1 MNQNINPYKILG
13 IHKNYSLEELKDKY
27 KRVAKKAHPDRGGS
41 EELFNLV
48 TLCYKKLYEEYKL
61 KRINKQFNDLKLD
74 FSQYSEQQNNV
85 QRRNQYL
92 NQETVQ
98 QNTQRYGNRYNTND
112 FQDTFNKV
120 YDDHKISNPFDNG
133 YGDMMLESRPDR
145 EDINISRKVN
155 NMKQFN
161 TAFESEP
168 INKYNKKMIVYKEPE
183 ALPSSTK
190 TLKYT
195 ELGIDNVKDFS
206 TETNNL
212 HCSDYKKA
220 HSTNRLADPRLM
232 NNRRQFNNIGDV
244 EADRSNISYVMSEED
259 LIKEAKRKRKEQK
272 LEQRRLRKQQEQ
284 DNQAER
290 NFELINNLMVRYKT

>member
-1 MNQNINPYKILG
+1 MDQNINPYKILG
-13 IHKNYSLEELKDKY
+13 IHKNYTIEELKDRY
-27 KRVAKKAHPDRGGS
+27 KRVAKQAHPDRGGS
-41 EELFNLV
+41 EALFNLV

-74 FSQYSEQQNNV
+74 FNNYTEQQNN
-85 QRRNQYL
+85 
-92 NQETVQ
+92 
-98 QNTQRYGNRYNTND
+98 RYNQND
-112 FQDTFNKV
+112 FQDTFNRV

-168 INKYNKKMIVYKEPE
+168 ISKYNKKMIVYKEPE

-195 ELGIDNVKDFS
+195 ELGIDNIKDYS

-212 HCSDYKKA
+212 YCADYKRA
-220 HSTNRLADPRLM
+220 HSTSRLADPRLM
-232 NNRRQFNNIGDV
+232 KNRTSFNSMGDIK
-244 EADRSNISYVMSEED
+244 ASRSNISYTMTEED

-272 LEQRRLRKQQEQ
+272 LEERRLRKQQEL
-284 DNQAER
+284 DNQAEK
-290 NFELINNLMVRYKT
+290 NFHLINNLMLRYKN

>member
-1 MNQNINPYKILG
+1 MSQNINPYKILG
-13 IHKNYSLEELKDKY
+13 IHKNYNLEELKEKY

-41 EELFNLV
+41 EQLFNLV

-61 KRINKQFNDLKLD
+61 KAINKQFNDLKTD
-74 FSQYSEQQNNV
+74 FNNYTEKQNNV

-92 NQETVQ
+92 NQETTQ
-98 QNTQRYGNRYNTND
+98 QYSNKYNSND
-112 FQDTFNKV
+112 FQDTFNRV
-120 YDDHKISNPFDNG
+120 YDDHKIGNPFDNG

-168 INKYNKKMIVYKEPE
+168 LNKYNKKMIVYKEPE

-195 ELGIDNVKDFS
+195 ELGVDNIKDFS

-259 LIKEAKRKRKEQK
+259 LIKEAKRKRKEKK
-272 LEQRRLRKQQEQ
+272 LEQKRLRKQQEL

>member
-1 MNQNINPYKILG
+1 M
-13 IHKNYSLEELKDKY
+13 
-27 KRVAKKAHPDRGGS
+27 
-41 EELFNLV
+41 V

-74 FSQYSEQQNNV
+74 FTQYTEQQNNV
-85 QRRNQYL
+85 QRRNKYL

-98 QNTQRYGNRYNTND
+98 HNTQQYGNRYNTND

-232 NNRRQFNNIGDV
+232 NNRRQFNNIV
-244 EADRSNISYVMSEED
+244 
-259 LIKEAKRKRKEQK
+259 
-272 LEQRRLRKQQEQ
+272 
-284 DNQAER
+284 
-290 NFELINNLMVRYKT
+290 

>member
-13 IHKNYSLEELKDKY
+13 IQKNYSLEELKEKY
-27 KRVAKKAHPDRGGS
+27 KIIAKKAHPDRGGS

-74 FSQYSEQQNNV
+74 FSQYTEQQNNV

-92 NQETVQ
+92 DQETVQ
-98 QNTQRYGNRYNTND
+98 QNGSRYNTND
-112 FQDTFNKV
+112 FQDTFNRV
-120 YDDHKISNPFDNG
+120 YDDHKVNNPFDNG

-161 TAFESEP
+161 NAFESEP
-168 INKYNKKMIVYKEPE
+168 LNKYNKKMIVYKEPE
-183 ALPSSTK
+183 ALPSSSK
-190 TLKYT
+190 SLKYT
-195 ELGIDNVKDFS
+195 ELGTDNIKDFS

-244 EADRSNISYVMSEED
+244 EADRSNISYVMTEED

-272 LEQRRLRKQQEQ
+272 LEQKRIRKQQEL
-284 DNQAER
+284 DNKAER

>member
-13 IHKNYSLEELKDKY
+13 VHKNYSLEELKDKY

-74 FSQYSEQQNNV
+74 FTQYTEQQNNV
-85 QRRNQYL
+85 QRRNKYL

-98 QNTQRYGNRYNTND
+98 HNTQQYGNRYNTND

-244 EADRSNISYVMSEED
+244 EADRSNISYVMSEAD
-259 LIKEAKRKRKEQK
+259 LIKEAKKKKKRTKIRAK
-272 LEQRRLRKQQEQ
+272 K
-284 DNQAER
+284 
-290 NFELINNLMVRYKT
+290 IKKTTRAR

>member
-1 MNQNINPYKILG
+1 MDQNINPYKILG
-13 IHKNYSLEELKDKY
+13 IHKNYTIEELKDRY
-27 KRVAKKAHPDRGGS
+27 KRVAKQAHPDRGGS
-41 EELFNLV
+41 EALFNLV

-74 FSQYSEQQNNV
+74 FNNYTEQQNNS

-92 NQETVQ
+92 EEN
-98 QNTQRYGNRYNTND
+98 NRYNQND

-168 INKYNKKMIVYKEPE
+168 ISKYNKKMIVYKEPE

-195 ELGIDNVKDFS
+195 ELGIDNVKDYS

-212 HCSDYKKA
+212 YCADYKRA
-220 HSTNRLADPRLM
+220 HSTTRLADPRLM
-232 NNRRQFNNIGDV
+232 KNRTSFNNMGDIK
-244 EADRSNISYVMSEED
+244 ASRSNISYTMTEED
-259 LIKEAKRKRKEQK
+259 LIKEAKEK
-272 LEQRRLRKQQEQ
+272 
-284 DNQAER
+284 ER
-290 NFELINNLMVRYKT
+290 NKN

>member
-1 MNQNINPYKILG
+1 MDQNINPYKILG
-13 IHKNYSLEELKDKY
+13 IHKNYTIEELKDRY
-27 KRVAKKAHPDRGGS
+27 KRVAKQAHPDRGGS
-41 EELFNLV
+41 EALFNLV

-74 FSQYSEQQNNV
+74 FNNYTEQQNNS

-92 NQETVQ
+92 EEN
-98 QNTQRYGNRYNTND
+98 NRYNQND

-168 INKYNKKMIVYKEPE
+168 ISKYNKKMIVYKEPE

-195 ELGIDNVKDFS
+195 ELGIDNVKDYS

-212 HCSDYKKA
+212 YCADYKRA
-220 HSTNRLADPRLM
+220 HSTTRLADPRLM
-232 NNRRQFNNIGDV
+232 KNRTSFNNMGDIK
-244 EADRSNISYVMSEED
+244 ASRSNISYTMTEED

-272 LEQRRLRKQQEQ
+272 LEQRRLRKQQEL
-284 DNQAER
+284 DNQAEK
-290 NFELINNLMVRYKT
+290 NFHLINNLMLRYKN

>member
-13 IHKNYSLEELKDKY
+13 IQKNYSLEELKEKY
-27 KRVAKKAHPDRGGS
+27 KRIAKKAHPDRGGS

-74 FSQYSEQQNNV
+74 FNQYTEQQNNV

-92 NQETVQ
+92 NQETNQ
-98 QNTQRYGNRYNTND
+98 QNGSRYNTND
-112 FQDTFNKV
+112 FQDTFNRV
-120 YDDHKISNPFDNG
+120 YDDHKVNNPFDNG

-168 INKYNKKMIVYKEPE
+168 LNKYNKKMIVYKEPE

-195 ELGIDNVKDFS
+195 ELGADNVRDFS

-212 HCSDYKKA
+212 QCSDYKKA

-244 EADRSNISYVMSEED
+244 EADRSNISYAMSEED

-272 LEQRRLRKQQEQ
+272 LEQRRIRKQQEL